1 MRAWLTGTVIGA
13 LNPGTVMAA
22 QPPGTEIGR
31 GTIQKNSQKIV
42 T

>member
-1 MRAWLTGTVIGA
+1 MGARATGTEMGVQA
-13 LNPGTVMAA
+13 PGTVMGA

-31 GTIQKNSQKIV
+31 GTIQKNAQKIV